1 MAPLLPILVAFGT
14 QVFKIASKKLADDAV
29 KLGGKIIRATD
40 RRTKTVSNLKQLK
53 NERTKFTEKQKVETE
68 KLKKELAEKRK
79 YASSKK
85 FKDSQKRRLEK
96 IKKLKKEGVPLT
108 SSGRPDGRFKKN
120 KSKSSATAYRFVV
133 P

>member
-53 NERTKFTEKQKVETE
+53 NERTKFTDKQKVETE
-68 KLKKELAEKRK
+68 KLKKELAEKR
-79 YASSKK
+79 
-85 FKDSQKRRLEK
+85 QRRNSPQYLAARKANQERV
-96 IKKLKKEGVPLT
+96 KKLRKEGVPLT
-108 SSGRPDGRFKKN
+108 HKGTRDKRFKRN
-120 KSKSSATAYRFVV
+120 K
-133 P
+133 